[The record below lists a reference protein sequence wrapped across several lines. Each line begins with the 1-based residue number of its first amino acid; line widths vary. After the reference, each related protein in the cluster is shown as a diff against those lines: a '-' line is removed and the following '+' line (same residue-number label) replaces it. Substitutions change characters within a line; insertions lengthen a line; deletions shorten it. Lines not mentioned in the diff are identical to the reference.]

1 MRLVYV
7 GRDVN
12 GLGIKAQKGI
22 STYPQAEPKASIIA
36 GHAKT
41 QRSQT
46 AAERTELVGGVARGS
61 TEMH

>member
-22 STYPQAEPKASIIA
+22 STYPPAEPEASIIA